1 MKNGRP
7 ALALPIASALALI
20 AFLRLR
26 FVTEPPGPLNSLGL
40 PPAPGLYTT
49 LDLLFFTALFIWSIA
64 KFGEEENTQPLW
76 PYALSV
82 ALCSYPLL
90 TCVF

>member
-7 ALALPIASALALI
+7 ALALPIATALAFI

-26 FVTEPPGPLNSLGL
+26 FITEPPGPPIASGT
-40 PPAPGLYTT
+40 PTTPGLYTT
-49 LDLLFFTALFIWSIA
+49 LDLLFITALFIWSIA
-64 KFGEEENTQPLW
+64 KFAEEDNVQPLW

-82 ALCSYPLL
+82 AFCSYPLL
-90 TCVF
+90 ASVF

>member
-7 ALALPIASALALI
+7 ALALPIATALAFI

-26 FVTEPPGPLNSLGL
+26 FITEPPGPPIAPGIS
-40 PPAPGLYTT
+40 ATPGLYTT
-49 LDLLFFTALFIWSIA
+49 LDLLFITAFFIWSIA
-64 KFGEEENTQPLW
+64 KFAEEDNDQPLW

-82 ALCSYPLL
+82 VFCTYPLF
-90 TCVF
+90 TCIF